1 MTDSNTAT
9 IPAIVRER
17 VARGLAWIVE
27 HGAEHGVDLDRVDLD
42 TLDISSPDLCVLGQ
56 GHGRS
61 SDGWT
66 GYSAVMR
73 SQWGEGWSDG
83 DESEG
88 DQWTIDHGFAIDYH
102 SPPGVTKALSLAE
115 AWRQAITVHRAGQ

>member
-17 VARGLAWIVE
+17 AARGLAWIIG
-27 HGAEHGVDLDRVDLD
+27 HGAVHGVDLNRVDLT
-42 TLDISSPDLCVLGQ
+42 TLDIRDPGLCVLGQ
-56 GHGRS
+56 GHGGD

-66 GYSAVMR
+66 GYSAVLA
-73 SQWGEGWSDG
+73 SVFG
-83 DESEG
+83 DEWDWDLNCEV
-88 DQWTIDHGFAIDYH
+88 DQWTRDHGFVADYDY
-102 SPPGVTKALSLAE
+102 GYGYGAALTE